1 MSNQSEFLPSKT
13 DVKRALIV
21 DDDLL
26 TRLLLARFLGK
37 KNWDTV
43 AAYCN
48 EEALCYFEASKFKLA
63 IIDVNLGSGD
73 TAGVELAKK
82 LLELAPDLKIVMT
95 STDIWNAAV
104 VLNTGLSIF
113 LLKPFDFRKLSSLV
127 TG

>member
-1 MSNQSEFLPSKT
+1 MSDQSEVLPSKT

-43 AAYCN
+43 AAYCS
-48 EEALCYFEASKFKLA
+48 EKALYYFEAGKFKLA
-63 IIDVNLGSGD
+63 IIDVDLGSGD

-82 LLELAPDLKIVMT
+82 LLELDPDLKIVMT